1 MDALCTWVM
10 GEMFVILV
18 IRCII
23 GGSCCYCSCSMLV
36 EIRDVV
42 LEVRVCKNLI
52 ICYDLSC
59 CCWLLMTRI
68 MVILVDVSLILIQC
82 CWLEL
87 IDIVVL

>member
-1 MDALCTWVM
+1 MSYWLFAALLEDLAAIVR
-10 GEMFVILV
+10 V
-18 IRCII
+18 
-23 GGSCCYCSCSMLV
+23 SMLF

-82 CWLEL
+82 CWL
-87 IDIVVL
+87 

>member
-1 MDALCTWVM
+1 MSYWLFAALLEDLAAIV
-10 GEMFVILV
+10 GV
-18 IRCII
+18 
-23 GGSCCYCSCSMLV
+23 SMLF

-82 CWLEL
+82 CWL
-87 IDIVVL
+87 